1 MSYQANKPYGRR
13 RTDKSLSPDEHRK
26 LQSIRHEVDEDS
38 SGLIRRYMRLASK
51 VLGSEGEPLSA
62 QKSSARK
69 SGNPVN
75 GRAA

>member
-13 RTDKSLSPDEHRK
+13 RTDKSLSPAEHRK
-26 LQSIRHEVDEDS
+26 LQAIRHEVDEDT

-51 VLGSEGEPLSA
+51 VLGPDEEEASA
-62 QKSSARK
+62 QQSSADKRALK
-69 SGNPVN
+69 